1 MGVAGADALD
11 RARAVA
17 ARAHAP
23 YSGVRVGA
31 VLVDADGREHPGV
44 NVESASYGVTIC
56 AERSALA
63 RAVTDGAGE
72 LRRLA
77 VARADG
83 APISPCGACRQ
94 ALAELGGALVVTYLA
109 PDGLRERSLAE
120 LLPDPFLD
128 PR

>member
-1 MGVAGADALD
+1 VGIDPGGALR
-11 RARAVA
+11 RAREVA

-23 YSGVRVGA
+23 YSGVHVGA
-31 VLVDADGREHPGV
+31 VLVDADGREHTGV

-56 AERSALA
+56 AERAALA
-63 RAVTDGAGE
+63 RAVADGAGP

-77 VARADG
+77 VARGDG
-83 APISPCGACRQ
+83 RPISPCGACRQ
-94 ALAELGGALVVTYLA
+94 ALAELGGELVVIYLT
-109 PDGLRERSLAE
+109 PDGPRERPLAE